1 MYKRAL
7 FLLFLSGVQLLILGQ
22 LYAQEPRLGI
32 PDSMLRHGT
41 VVTMEQGDTVYDI
54 ALPQVWVKH
63 KKYKSRQL
71 TPQERQELWRLIR
84 DVKRALP
91 YAKMI
96 AATLIETYEYME
108 TMPDEKSRQKHLKRM
123 EKEMK
128 QQYMPEMKR
137 LTLRQGK
144 LLIKLIDRQCAQSSY
159 QLLKA
164 FLGGWKAGCWNLFA
178 RFYGASLKTRYEPD
192 KNPEDALTERIVLL
206 VEEKR
211 I

>member
-84 DVKRALP
+84 DVKRTLP

-128 QQYMPEMKR
+128 QQYMPV
-137 LTLRQGK
+137 LT
-144 LLIKLIDRQCAQSSY
+144 
-159 QLLKA
+159 
-164 FLGGWKAGCWNLFA
+164 
-178 RFYGASLKTRYEPD
+178 
-192 KNPEDALTERIVLL
+192 
-206 VEEKR
+206 
-211 I
+211 

>member
-1 MYKRAL
+1 MFRRISV
-7 FLLFLSGVQLLILGQ
+7 LLFLFVAHLSLFGV
-22 LYAQEPRLGI
+22 LYAQEPRLAL
-32 PDSMLRHGT
+32 PDSMMRYS
-41 VVTMEQGDTVYDI
+41 VVTVEKGDTLYDI
-54 ALPQVWVKH
+54 DLPQVWVSK

-71 TPQERQELWRLIR
+71 TPAERQELWRLIR

-108 TMPDEKSRQKHLKRM
+108 TLPDDKSRQLHLKRM
-123 EKEMK
+123 EKELK
-128 QQYMPEMKR
+128 AQYMPEMKK

-144 LLIKLIDRQCAQSSY
+144 LVIKLIDRQCAQSSY

-164 FLGGWKAGCWNLFA
+164 FLGGWKAGWWNLFA
-178 RFYGASLKTRYEPD
+178 NLYGASLKTRYNPE
-192 KNPEDALTERIVLL
+192 KNAEDALTERIVLL

>member
-1 MYKRAL
+1 
-7 FLLFLSGVQLLILGQ
+7 
-22 LYAQEPRLGI
+22 
-32 PDSMLRHGT
+32 
-41 VVTMEQGDTVYDI
+41 
-54 ALPQVWVKH
+54 
-63 KKYKSRQL
+63 
-71 TPQERQELWRLIR
+71 
-84 DVKRALP
+84 
-91 YAKMI
+91 MI

-164 FLGGWKAGCWNLFA
+164 FLGGWKAG
-178 RFYGASLKTRYEPD
+178 
-192 KNPEDALTERIVLL
+192 
-206 VEEKR
+206 
-211 I
+211 